1 MPRAPG
7 QIDTRKHE
15 AILDAAVEVLA
26 ERGVHAPIEEV
37 ARRAGVSKQTVYNH
51 YGSKTELVRTIM
63 ARRRSALTAVLET
76 AGPDEHPL
84 DTLTVYAKSILE
96 VIVTPASV
104 SMLRMGVTSA
114 AEMPEMAQ
122 AIYDAGSRAARLV
135 LAAYLATRATD
146 ILQIDN
152 PTEASEIFFG
162 MVVGGIQ
169 LRLLMG
175 LAPELDSADRTARAQ
190 EVARRFVKAYTKTD
204 ATESAFRNG

>member
-63 ARRRSALTAVLET
+63 ARRRDALTAVLEL
-76 AGPDEHPL
+76 AGPNDHPL
-84 DTLTVYAKSILE
+84 DTLKVYATSILE

-104 SMLRMGVTSA
+104 SLLRMGVTSA

-122 AIYDAGSRAARLV
+122 AIYDAGMRAARV
-135 LAAYLATRATD
+135 RLAAYLSARTGD
-146 ILQIDN
+146 LLDIDN
-152 PTEASEIFFG
+152 PVQAAEMFVG
-162 MVVGGIQ
+162 MVVGGVQ
-169 LRLLMG
+169 MRLLMG
-175 LAPELDSADRTARAQ
+175 LPSELEGSNLKARA
-190 EVARRFVKAYTKTD
+190 EDAARRFIKAFTKD
-204 ATESAFRNG
+204 GGPG

>member
-63 ARRRSALTAVLET
+63 ARRRNALTAVLET
-76 AGPDEHPL
+76 AGPDDHPL

-96 VIVTPASV
+96 VIVMPASV

-114 AEMPEMAQ
+114 VEMPEMAQ
-122 AIYDAGSRAARLV
+122 AIYDAGSRVARLR
-135 LAAYLATRATD
+135 LAAYLSTRAAD

-152 PTEASEIFFG
+152 PAEAAEIFVG
-162 MVVGGIQ
+162 MVIGGVQ
-169 LRLLMG
+169 MRLLMG
-175 LAPELDSADRTARAQ
+175 LPAELDSAGLKARAH
-190 EVARRFVKAYTKTD
+190 EAARRFVKAYGRDGGAEPKVD
-204 ATESAFRNG
+204 R

>member
-63 ARRRSALTAVLET
+63 ARRRDALTAVLQL
-76 AGPDEHPL
+76 AGPDDNPV
-84 DTLTVYAKSILE
+84 DTLKVYATSILE

-104 SMLRMGVTSA
+104 SLLRMGVTSA
-114 AEMPEMAQ
+114 AEMPEMAH
-122 AIYDAGSRAARLV
+122 AIYDAGMRVARV
-135 LAAYLATRATD
+135 RLAAYLSARTAD
-146 ILQIDN
+146 LLEIDN
-152 PTEASEIFFG
+152 PGQAADMFVG
-162 MVVGGIQ
+162 MVVGGVQ
-169 LRLLMG
+169 MRLLMG
-175 LAPELDSADRTARAQ
+175 LPSELDARDLKARA
-190 EVARRFVKAYTKTD
+190 ENAALRFIKAFAKDGGGT
-204 ATESAFRNG
+204 ASI

>member
-63 ARRRSALTAVLET
+63 ARRRDALTAVLET
-76 AGPDEHPL
+76 AGPNDHPL
-84 DTLTVYAKSILE
+84 ETLTVYAKSILE
-96 VIVTPASV
+96 VIVMPASV

-114 AEMPEMAQ
+114 VEMPEMAH
-122 AIYDAGSRAARLV
+122 AIYDAGSRAARLR
-135 LAAYLATRATD
+135 LAAYLATRAGDVLD
-146 ILQIDN
+146 IAN
-152 PTEASEIFFG
+152 PAEAAEVFVG
-162 MVVGGIQ
+162 MVVGGVQ
-169 LRLLMG
+169 MRLLMG
-175 LAPELDSADRTARAQ
+175 LPSELDSAGRAARAH
-190 EVARRFVKAYTKTD
+190 EAARRFVKAYARD
-204 ATESAFRNG
+204 GAG

>member
-63 ARRRSALTAVLET
+63 ARRRDALTAVLET
-76 AGPDEHPL
+76 AGPDDHPL

-122 AIYDAGSRAARLV
+122 AIYDAGSRAARLR
-135 LAAYLATRATD
+135 LAAYLTTRAAD
-146 ILQIDN
+146 ILDIDN
-152 PTEASEIFFG
+152 PAEAAEVFMG
-162 MVVGGIQ
+162 MVVGGVQ
-169 LRLLMG
+169 MRLLMG
-175 LAPELDSADRTARAQ
+175 LPSELDSAGRSARAH
-190 EVARRFVKAYTKTD
+190 EAARRFVRAYARD
-204 ATESAFRNG
+204 GAG

>member
-63 ARRRSALTAVLET
+63 ARRRSALTAVLEM
-76 AGPDEHPL
+76 AGPDDPPL
-84 DTLTVYAKSILE
+84 ETLTVYAKSILE
-96 VIVTPASV
+96 VILTPASV

-114 AEMPEMAQ
+114 TEMPEMAH
-122 AIYDAGSRAARLV
+122 AIYDAGSRAARV
-135 LAAYLATRATD
+135 RLASYLASRTSDLLR
-146 ILQIDN
+146 IDN
-152 PTEASEIFFG
+152 PSQAAEMFVG
-162 MVVGGIQ
+162 MVVGGVQ
-169 LRLLMG
+169 MRLLMG
-175 LAPELDSADRTARAQ
+175 LPSELDSSDLKARA
-190 EVARRFVKAYTKTD
+190 EEAARRFIKAYARED
-204 ATESAFRNG
+204 

>member
-63 ARRRSALTAVLET
+63 ARRRSALTAVLEL
-76 AGPDEHPL
+76 AGPDDDPL

-96 VIVTPASV
+96 VIMTTASI
-104 SMLRMGVTSA
+104 SMMRMGVTSA
-114 AEMPEMAQ
+114 TEMPEMSH
-122 AIYDAGSRAARLV
+122 AIYDAGSRAARIR
-135 LAAYLATRATD
+135 LASYLTNRAAD
-146 ILQIDN
+146 LLEIDN
-152 PTEASEIFFG
+152 PAQAAEMFVG
-162 MVVGGIQ
+162 MVIGGVQ
-169 LRLLMG
+169 MRLLMG
-175 LAPELDSADRTARAQ
+175 LPSELDGADLTARAQ
-190 EVARRFVKAYTKTD
+190 EAARRFIKAY
-204 ATESAFRNG
+204 ARNGGAG

>member
-63 ARRRSALTAVLET
+63 ARRRDALTAVLET
-76 AGPDEHPL
+76 AGPNDHPL
-84 DTLTVYAKSILE
+84 DTLTVYATSILE
-96 VIVTPASV
+96 VIVTPASI

-114 AEMPEMAQ
+114 VEMPEMAH
-122 AIYDAGSRAARLV
+122 AIYDAGSRTARV
-135 LAAYLATRATD
+135 RLAAYLSTRTSD
-146 ILQIDN
+146 ILEIDN
-152 PTEASEIFFG
+152 PAQAAEVFVG
-162 MVVGGIQ
+162 MVIGGIQ
-169 LRLLMG
+169 MRLLMG
-175 LAPELDSADRTARAQ
+175 LSSELDGPELKARAR
-190 EVARRFVKAYTKTD
+190 EVAKRFVRAYARD
-204 ATESAFRNG
+204 DGA